1 MILVKSI
8 KRKNNFLKYYD
19 DNYLKAIR
27 AFSLFLP
34 NQVVIKITTDKEED
48 EISHP
53 FFEDKIEQHQT
64 WINHCY
70 GLMYSR
76 VPIFMDTF
84 TYSLSFTIT
93 DEMYEQYAIIHEITL
108 KEAKKECD
116 LIQATAREWHWK
128 LFSLYSKI
136 RNDINNATTVIDAKE
151 AVEKGKQ
158 ILFDKLH
165 VL

>member
-34 NQVVIKITTDKEED
+34 NQIAIKITTDKEED

-70 GLMYSR
+70 SLMYSR

-84 TYSLSFTIT
+84 TYSLSLNKSISKGTSEYSDTNFI
-93 DEMYEQYAIIHEITL
+93 DFIII
-108 KEAKKECD
+108 
-116 LIQATAREWHWK
+116 
-128 LFSLYSKI
+128 
-136 RNDINNATTVIDAKE
+136 
-151 AVEKGKQ
+151 
-158 ILFDKLH
+158 
-165 VL
+165 

>member
-8 KRKNNFLKYYD
+8 KRNNNFLKYYD

-34 NQVVIKITTDKEED
+34 TQVVIKINTEKEDD

-53 FFEDKIEQHQT
+53 FFEDKIEQHQI

-70 GLMYSR
+70 ELMYSR

-84 TYSLSFTIT
+84 TYSLSFNIT

-136 RNDINNATTVIDAKE
+136 RNDINNAATVIDAKE

-158 ILFDKLH
+158 ILFDRLH

>member
-1 MILVKSI
+1 MILVKSL
-8 KRKNNFLKYYD
+8 KRNNNFLKYYD

-34 NQVVIKITTDKEED
+34 TQISVEIKTDKEVD
-48 EISHP
+48 EISHL
-53 FFEDKIEQHQT
+53 FYEDKIEQHQT
-64 WINHCY
+64 WINYCY

-84 TYSLSFTIT
+84 TYSLSFDIT
-93 DEMYEQYAIIHEITL
+93 DEMYNQYAIIHEVSL

-128 LFSLYSKI
+128 LFCLYSKI
-136 RNDINNATTVIDAKE
+136 RNDINNAATVLAAKE
-151 AVEKGKQ
+151 AVEKGRQ
-158 ILFDKLH
+158 ILFDRLH

>member
-1 MILVKSI
+1 MILVKSL
-8 KRKNNFLKYYD
+8 KRNNNFIKYYD

-34 NQVVIKITTDKEED
+34 NQVGININPSTEED

-53 FFEDKIEQHQT
+53 FFEDKIEQHYI
-64 WINHCY
+64 WIGHCY
-70 GLMYSR
+70 SLMYSR

-136 RNDINNATTVIDAKE
+136 GNDINNAATIIDAKE

-158 ILFDKLH
+158 ILFGRLH